1 MLKLRALAGAAVALA
16 LSAGAASAATDTSV
30 IHWWTAG
37 GEAAS
42 LKILVEAFEKSGGK
56 WKDNPVAGG
65 EAARMVA
72 RTRILGGDPPTAM
85 QWQFGKNLFA
95 LAEEGLLN
103 DLDEVAVPGG
113 WDKVL
118 PPAVQAQVKYKGK
131 YMLAPL
137 GIHGRN
143 WLWSNPEVFKKVG
156 IEAPKTWA
164 EVNAAAEKIRAA
176 GFIPLALGGQSWQ
189 ELIVFETVV
198 LEVGGADMFRK
209 VTALDADT
217 IGGAKMLEVFKQL
230 EKIKGYLDPG
240 SPSRDWNI
248 TAGLMIS
255 GKAAMFVHGDWA
267 KGEFTGAGKVPGKD
281 IACSIFPAGKN
292 AFIYG
297 GDGFAATAVK
307 DKDQR
312 AAQLTLAKTVM
323 DPALQKAFS
332 IRKGSIPTRLD
343 VTVDGFDA
351 CAQAAYAASS
361 TGQLVEAGDLVS
373 DPTGWGAVQDTV
385 TAYLHGK
392 QTPDEGVKALVK
404 AVKATK

>member
-1 MLKLRALAGAAVALA
+1 MSKINMLAGAAVALA
-16 LSAGAASAATDTSV
+16 LSAGSAMAYDTSV
-30 IHWWTAG
+30 IHWWTSG

-42 LKILVEAFEKSGGK
+42 LKILVDQFVKNGGT

-103 DLDEVAVPGG
+103 DLQDVAVPGD

-118 PPAVQAQVKYKGK
+118 PIQVQNQTKYKGK
-131 YMLAPL
+131 YMIAPL

-143 WLWSNPEVFKKVG
+143 WLWANPTVFEKIGVPV
-156 IEAPKTWA
+156 PKNWA
-164 EVNAAAEKIRAA
+164 DLNAVADKIRAA

-189 ELIVFETVV
+189 ELIVFETIV
-198 LEVGGADMFRK
+198 LDVGGPEMFKK
-209 VTALDADT
+209 VTALDTDT
-217 IGGAKMLEVFKQL
+217 LAGPKMLEAFKQL
-230 EKIKGYLDPG
+230 EKVKGYLDPG

-248 TAGLMIS
+248 TAGLMIQ
-255 GKAAMFVHGDWA
+255 GKAAMFIHGDWA

-281 IACSIFPAGKN
+281 VACTIFPAGKG
-292 AFIYG
+292 AFIYS

-307 DKDQR
+307 DKDAR

-323 DPALQKAFS
+323 DPDLQKRFS
-332 IRKGSIPTRLD
+332 LRKGSIPTRLD
-343 VTVDGFDA
+343 VSVDGFDS

-361 TGQLVEAGDLVS
+361 TNQLVEAGDLVS

-385 TAYLHGK
+385 TAFLHGK
-392 QTPDEGVKALVK
+392 QTPEEGVKALVQ